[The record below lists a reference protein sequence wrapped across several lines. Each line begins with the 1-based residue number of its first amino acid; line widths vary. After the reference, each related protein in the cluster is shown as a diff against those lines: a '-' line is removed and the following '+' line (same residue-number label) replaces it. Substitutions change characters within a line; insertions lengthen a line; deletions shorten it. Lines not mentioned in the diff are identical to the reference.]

1 MYIYATILVVA
12 TFLLSWGL
20 PFDHLD
26 LETRQ
31 TFASFRDLR
40 SLDGGGQCF
49 IVLLTAVM
57 AIIGCDELERVMS
70 SFIISLMANLRV
82 PAKKLQGFACS

>member
-1 MYIYATILVVA
+1 MA

-40 SLDGGGQCF
+40 SLDGGAN
-49 IVLLTAVM
+49 VLLYLIAIM